1 MINFKNIESKSAIGI
16 FDNDDEKKVLI
27 DVAANYWVDELKNAG
42 TQQISYEMGNGLI
55 SVSDRSLDLFKQEFV
70 NYISKVFPKTDDYIM
85 LWTSNGEYFDRIGT
99 DSYLRKIMEECNL
112 PLTCLPSDLTMW
124 IYKNY
129 IDVMDNYQH
138 KRLYSS
144 EKTK

>member
-112 PLTCLPSDLTMW
+112 PLTCLQV
-124 IYKNY
+124 I
-129 IDVMDNYQH
+129 
-138 KRLYSS
+138 
-144 EKTK
+144 